1 MEAVQS
7 NSILYNYCG
16 SVEEEQKPFKRH
28 SWSVIYF
35 RFNYLSAKT
44 TTQQRLHFLLLAL
57 AIHYSVYWD
66 GVQPEL
72 LNTRGGTEVKSSRS
86 SKNPMNFKFF
96 SSFCVRPSSFST
108 KAPALQTGVF
118 VPSALVIDLAMSPS
132 TPYYPPRKQFAK
144 GNEV

>member
-44 TTQQRLHFLLLAL
+44 TTQHRLHFLLLAL

-66 GVQPEL
+66 GVQPEP
-72 LNTRGGTEVKSSRS
+72 LNRRGGGTGVKSSRS

-96 SSFCVRPSSFST
+96 FSFCVRPSSFFST
-108 KAPALQTGVF
+108 KALTLQTGVF
-118 VPSALVIDLAMSPS
+118 VPLKWVYRPCTVTIHRILSP
-132 TPYYPPRKQFAK
+132 T
-144 GNEV
+144 